1 MIQNATRLLVGIYF
15 MINRDN
21 AHMQMSW
28 RVSEDKNDVDHV
40 LCPLQWVTFST
51 PRPSSK
57 QPQEGMS
64 FWQTSAKVH

>member
-15 MINRDN
+15 MINHDN

-40 LCPLQWVTFST
+40 PLSFAVSHIFYST
-51 PRPSSK
+51 TIIKTTTGRNV
-57 QPQEGMS
+57 
-64 FWQTSAKVH
+64 FLAD